1 MEREPGVQAEA
12 DQVAIALERGHG
24 PEKDVDGPVRL
35 PEGTPDHLIGHG
47 IDGAVTVVGLRNAVA
62 RGVGEGSAGPVEAL
76 VREALAVAPDAEL
89 VKTRQRSH

>member
-1 MEREPGVQAEA
+1 M
-12 DQVAIALERGHG
+12 
-24 PEKDVDGPVRL
+24 VRSGL